1 MMIERNVG
9 IVGDGA
15 TDLEI
20 FKKLV
25 DCILSGSHTNYVEL
39 ERQTLRDHID
49 KYWSAA
55 SSSNAYYLPAKHALT
70 LQNEVTNV
78 LDGAFWEFEGRVGI
92 GSLSNSDIFFIV
104 PTRQRHGHIRD
115 AGASELGSHAS
126 AWEPENSVLST
137 VQNKFWTHKSKFLDG
152 LAERNLYIYK
162 SPSSADFEIRGK
174 ILVYNKNN
182 TLPASMNLTY

>member
-78 LDGAFWEFEGRVGI
+78 LDGAFFC
-92 GSLSNSDIFFIV
+92 S
-104 PTRQRHGHIRD
+104 
-115 AGASELGSHAS
+115 GSHAP
-126 AWEPENSVLST
+126 AWEPSSDAPASSVSSLWFPRAGVGTQFRRASVECEFSVLCY
-137 VQNKFWTHKSKFLDG
+137 VLKDG
-152 LAERNLYIYK
+152 ADAPRRHSHAGAWER
-162 SPSSADFEIRGK
+162 AK
-174 ILVYNKNN
+174 IDRFYLIFFR
-182 TLPASMNLTY
+182 

>member
-1 MMIERNVG
+1 LESPERVQTVGSGKNLYIELMR
-9 IVGDGA
+9 
-15 TDLEI
+15 
-20 FKKLV
+20 
-25 DCILSGSHTNYVEL
+25 
-39 ERQTLRDHID
+39 
-49 KYWSAA
+49 
-55 SSSNAYYLPAKHALT
+55 
-70 LQNEVTNV
+70 
-78 LDGAFWEFEGRVGI
+78 EFYR
-92 GSLSNSDIFFIV
+92 
-104 PTRQRHGHIRD
+104 
-115 AGASELGSHAS
+115 SHAS